1 MQKIAKYFSWIIAC
15 LYFVLGTFVLVSDR
29 FQGMSKELRIVFSI
43 FLFLYGGF
51 RLVRLWS
58 KNREDSEN

>member
-1 MQKIAKYFSWIIAC
+1 MQKIAKYFSWIIAS
-15 LYFVLGTFVLVSDR
+15 LYFVLGAYVLVSDR
-29 FQGMSKELRIVFSI
+29 FQVMSKELRIVFSI

-58 KNREDSEN
+58 KSREDNQN